1 MTGHTYTLRPGLRL
15 LKIILM
21 LIGYARV
28 STSAQET
35 HLQIDALQRFGVSKI
50 FQEKTSSVGAR
61 PELSRCLG
69 LLRSGDVLVV
79 YKLDRVARSLKDL
92 LSILE
97 TIQRLG
103 AGFKSIT
110 EPVDT
115 SSHIGVFI
123 LQILGAV
130 AQLERSIIRE
140 RAMAGQRS
148 AQQRGVHC
156 GRPRALAPGDECA
169 VVMLYEQGV
178 YTLDLMAMI
187 FEVHPSVIK
196 RAVYRVH
203 KPHSSSLK

>member
-1 MTGHTYTLRPGLRL
+1 ML
-15 LKIILM
+15 LM
-21 LIGYARV
+21 LFGYARV
-28 STSAQET
+28 STSSQET
-35 HLQIDALQRFGVSKI
+35 HLQLDALRRFGVDKV

-61 PELSRCLG
+61 PQLARVLG
-69 LLRSGDVLVV
+69 LLEPGDMLVV

-97 TIQRLG
+97 KIQISG
-103 AGFKSIT
+103 ASFKSIT

-148 AQQRGVHC
+148 AMERGVHC
-156 GRPRALAPGDECA
+156 GRPRAISAQDEA
-169 VVMLYEQGV
+169 DVVRLYLSGF
-178 YTLDLMAMI
+178 YTLDLLGTV
-187 FEVHPSVIK
+187 FDVHPSVIK
-196 RAVYRVH
+196 RAVYRVT
-203 KPHSSSLK
+203 KPGSSSLK